1 MTSIN
6 ANPLR
11 VSCRLFDSRCSL
23 LLTLIEHI
31 HSDDV
36 VVMPDQLLSNLSEQD
51 KSALLDRL
59 SVNKSDENALSC
71 AQVSTIGNERQL
83 LELIPWMEEY
93 LQKQPLSTHSMQ
105 SSDARRLGD
114 AQRTRK
120 LSDAQQ
126 MSDVMQSS
134 DTQPSNPGSIQQLTN
149 SKQLNDGSKSVRINV
164 VMIMDIC
171 TDARTFGI
179 LMTLLQQ
186 VIRHAYPSSNTIK
199 QSNTR
204 EHTVQVILWEV
215 NYDRMDVNGMIVPCI
230 SKAFAPELQQLNAT
244 IDYYRHS

>member
-1 MTSIN
+1 MTSLN

-11 VSCRLFDSRCSL
+11 VRCRLFDSRCSL
-23 LLTLIEHI
+23 LLALIEQI

-134 DTQPSNPGSIQQLTN
+134 DAQPSNPVSIQ
-149 SKQLNDGSKSVRINV
+149 QLNDGSMSVRINV

-186 VIRHAYPSSNTIK
+186 VIQHAYPSSNAIK
-199 QSNTR
+199 QPNTR
-204 EHTVQVILWEV
+204 EQTVQVILWEV
-215 NYDRMDVNGMIVPCI
+215 NYDRMDVNGMIVPCV
-230 SKAFAPELQQLNAT
+230 SKAFAPELQQLNVT
-244 IDYYRHS
+244 IEYYGHS